1 MLGSMVHARIDVDV
15 NTTEEAELF
24 RLETGSASPLAPPM
38 VDGVV
43 RSWGIAMPLAQI
55 DMEAGAADEEAD
67 APGQPAQ
74 WQRPMNTVALS
85 PTPVVVVALASPFD
99 GMEEKSVGAAEQ
111 NSTVQ
116 AARQRIRGPKSEQ
129 LSSKTALNRTR
140 SRTLTQ
146 QPSRQL
152 TSATCVA
159 AAMWLVGAVRQEPW
173 MASGSAAD
181 ASTRIWF
188 ERGVKRKRKRTA
200 LKQLKTE

>member
-1 MLGSMVHARIDVDV
+1 MTQVSRSTSKAHSRCRHFQAWKPWLEVALMLGSMVHARIDVDV

-99 GMEEKSVGAAEQ
+99 GMEEKAHLGLKAKYEGR
-111 NSTVQ
+111 
-116 AARQRIRGPKSEQ
+116 RQRNERRPKGKKRKSE
-129 LSSKTALNRTR
+129 KRCKAI
-140 SRTLTQ
+140 TQ
-146 QPSRQL
+146 S
-152 TSATCVA
+152 
-159 AAMWLVGAVRQEPW
+159 E
-173 MASGSAAD
+173 
-181 ASTRIWF
+181 
-188 ERGVKRKRKRTA
+188 
-200 LKQLKTE
+200 

>member
-1 MLGSMVHARIDVDV
+1 MTQVSRSTSKAHSRCRHFQAWKPWLEVALMLGSMVHARIDVDV

-99 GMEEKSVGAAEQ
+99 GMEEKSAGAAEQ

-116 AARQRIRGPKSEQ
+116 AARQRIRGPTLSEQ
-129 LSSKTALNRTR
+129 RLE
-140 SRTLTQ
+140 
-146 QPSRQL
+146 
-152 TSATCVA
+152 A
-159 AAMWLVGAVRQEPW
+159 ARDAE
-173 MASGSAAD
+173 AAD
-181 ASTRIWF
+181 ALQKEAKANSS
-188 ERGVKRKRKRTA
+188 TA
-200 LKQLKTE
+200 LKQL